1 MGTMMRLIKAF
12 VLAVAVVAV
21 LSEAADDDMPSFLRD
36 MQDDVHRSE
45 DAAAQARHEYSQV
58 KALASKNANIVDLE
72 EASIP
77 HPFQEKD
84 EPEDDAEEVGPTDI
98 DDPESADAL
107 EAVDEDMSAFDP
119 NDPTAPGKG
128 VEPMDEDEKDPT
140 MVEDKPAHKV
150 RFEKVHAKKVH
161 HHIKKAAKKVHH
173 HHAKRAARKHHHH
186 AAKPLAVK
194 TPVDMMATASKMQ
207 AEAQAKAQY
216 EKSMAKMKKM
226 AMKFGE
232 EAKVYEARSKNAG
245 VEEKAAAKVEH
256 TQVKT
261 ALAAF
266 PWLATGLQAEHEDIT
281 KDAKPSK
288 KNLDNNVSDLLSG
301 FGLKHKE
308 VPKLIKSVS
317 AKHAKFKKS
326 TDALKQMETDLEE
339 ENGRQA
345 TSMMRWQALKDGWKG
360 PISPPDEGDVH
371 AEAMA
376 IEAQA
381 EAKSGHKWNKDQKE
395 MLIEAT
401 RAHDMDMKRIARAQK
416 RLNVM
421 SKLVTRDD
429 RAAKKT
435 LATEQAEG
443 MVDEN
448 DVMQSKVSAVKAEAT
463 MALNQQKNAIP
474 DRATASLMKSLAE
487 IQQKAA
493 IYEQAKEAEE
503 EAEAQM

>member
-1 MGTMMRLIKAF
+1 MG
-12 VLAVAVVAV
+12 
-21 LSEAADDDMPSFLRD
+21 
-36 MQDDVHRSE
+36 
-45 DAAAQARHEYSQV
+45 
-58 KALASKNANIVDLE
+58 
-72 EASIP
+72 
-77 HPFQEKD
+77 
-84 EPEDDAEEVGPTDI
+84 
-98 DDPESADAL
+98 
-107 EAVDEDMSAFDP
+107 
-119 NDPTAPGKG
+119 
-128 VEPMDEDEKDPT
+128 
-140 MVEDKPAHKV
+140 
-150 RFEKVHAKKVH
+150 
-161 HHIKKAAKKVHH
+161 
-173 HHAKRAARKHHHH
+173 
-186 AAKPLAVK
+186 
-194 TPVDMMATASKMQ
+194 
-207 AEAQAKAQY
+207 
-216 EKSMAKMKKM
+216 
-226 AMKFGE
+226 
-232 EAKVYEARSKNAG
+232 
-245 VEEKAAAKVEH
+245 
-256 TQVKT
+256 
-261 ALAAF
+261 

-317 AKHAKFKKS
+317 AKHAKFQKP
-326 TDALKQMETDLEE
+326 TDVLKQMETDLDE

-345 TSMMRWQALKDGWKG
+345 TSMLRWQALKDGWKG

-376 IEAQA
+376 IEA
-381 EAKSGHKWNKDQKE
+381 ERKSGHKWNKDQKE

-463 MALNQQKNAIP
+463 MALNQQKMNLP
-474 DRATASLMKSLAE
+474 DTAELSLMKSLQE
-487 IQQKAA
+487 IQKKAA
-493 IYEQAKEAEE
+493 VYEQAKEAEE
-503 EAEAQM
+503 AVEQMQ

>member
-161 HHIKKAAKKVHH
+161 HHIK
-173 HHAKRAARKHHHH
+173 RAARKHHHH

-207 AEAQAKAQY
+207 AEAQAEAKAQY

-232 EAKVYEARSKNAG
+232 EAKVYEARSKKAG
-245 VEEKAAAKVEH
+245 V
-256 TQVKT
+256 
-261 ALAAF
+261 
-266 PWLATGLQAEHEDIT
+266 
-281 KDAKPSK
+281 
-288 KNLDNNVSDLLSG
+288 
-301 FGLKHKE
+301 
-308 VPKLIKSVS
+308 
-317 AKHAKFKKS
+317 
-326 TDALKQMETDLEE
+326 
-339 ENGRQA
+339 
-345 TSMMRWQALKDGWKG
+345 
-360 PISPPDEGDVH
+360 
-371 AEAMA
+371 
-376 IEAQA
+376 
-381 EAKSGHKWNKDQKE
+381 
-395 MLIEAT
+395 
-401 RAHDMDMKRIARAQK
+401 
-416 RLNVM
+416 
-421 SKLVTRDD
+421 
-429 RAAKKT
+429 
-435 LATEQAEG
+435 
-443 MVDEN
+443 
-448 DVMQSKVSAVKAEAT
+448 
-463 MALNQQKNAIP
+463 
-474 DRATASLMKSLAE
+474 
-487 IQQKAA
+487 
-493 IYEQAKEAEE
+493 
-503 EAEAQM
+503 